1 MSILIITELPEIR
14 LSLKAL
20 LENAGYPD
28 LHFAG
33 SAQDAELLLS
43 RCAMGSSAGVPGLVL
58 LERRLPDADGLALC
72 RRIRSDNAF
81 RDTAVLLLTARRDTS
96 VLQAAFEAGAW
107 DCLLK
112 PFDGGELL
120 ARVGAALT
128 RAQTTREL
136 RLSEKRLRDITATL
150 GEGLLV
156 IDAEARISFMNAEA
170 EQLLGWRETEL
181 AGRDVATLLDPDA
194 GSGHAGSPEQCP
206 IRQSVRIG
214 IRYRAEEAV
223 FFHKDGSPVVVAYR
237 VNPLL
242 EEGRLVGSVTVFRD
256 LAEQRRHETDR
267 SLAAKAIEFSPE
279 GIVMTESE
287 PPHAILKVN
296 PAFTAI
302 TGYTTEELR
311 GRSSHDLFNWRDDPH
326 FYQQLLEA
334 VLIHGEWRGEIWTQ
348 RKDGAIFPGWLRI
361 AAIRDA
367 LGRATQYMAIFSD
380 ITRRKEAE
388 QRLEYLAN
396 HDPLTGLPNRAWFN
410 RQLQQFIDHARTMEQ
425 RVAVLFV
432 DLDRFKP
439 VNDQFGHAVG
449 DQLLCQVAKRL
460 LGCIRASDGV
470 ARLGGDEFVMA
481 LSGIGFHEVAGIRSV
496 ADKALA
502 ALAAPFRIQEQEILI
517 SASIGISLFPDD
529 SGEAAEL
536 LEYADQALYRAK
548 QDGRNGYQFHAGGAV
563 RFSPPGGSQ
572 TP

>member
-1 MSILIITELPEIR
+1 MSILIITESSEVR

-20 LENAGYPD
+20 LESAGYPE
-28 LHFAG
+28 LQFAG
-33 SAQDAELLLS
+33 SAHEAELRLG
-43 RCAMGSSAGVPGLVL
+43 RCTLGSSTGVPSLVL
-58 LERRLPDADGLALC
+58 LERRLPDTDGLALC
-72 RRIRSDNAF
+72 RRIRGDDVF

-120 ARVGAALT
+120 ARVGAALA

-170 EQLLGWRETEL
+170 EQLLGWREAEL
-181 AGRDVATLLDPDA
+181 AGCDVAALLDPDA
-194 GSGHAGSPEQCP
+194 GSSHARSPEQCP

-223 FFHKDGSPVVVAYR
+223 FFRKDGAPVVVAYQ

-242 EEGRLVGSVTVFRD
+242 EEGRLVGAVTVFRD

-267 SLAAKAIEFSPE
+267 SLAAKALEFSPE
-279 GIVMTESE
+279 GIVMTESQ

-302 TGYTTEELR
+302 TGYTTEEMR
-311 GRSSHDLFNWRDDPH
+311 GHSAYSLFNWRDDPN
-326 FYQQLLEA
+326 FYQKMGEELQ
-334 VLIHGEWRGEIWTQ
+334 VRGEWQGEIWSQ
-348 RKDGAIFPGWLRI
+348 RKDGAIYPAWLRI

-388 QRLEYLAN
+388 QRLEYLAS

-410 RQLQQFIDHARTMEQ
+410 QQLQQLIDHARAMDQ

-460 LGCIRASDGV
+460 LGCVRASDGV

-481 LSGIGFHEVAGIRSV
+481 LSGRLHEIAGIRSV
-496 ADKALA
+496 ADKVLT

-529 SGEAAEL
+529 SGAAAEL
-536 LEYADQALYRAK
+536 LEYADQALYQAK
-548 QDGRNGYQFHAGGAV
+548 QDGRNGYQFHAGG
-563 RFSPPGGSQ
+563 Q
-572 TP
+572 